1 MSRRKPKG
9 SVVTLRD
16 VAQESGVSP
25 ATVSIVLN
33 NAPLARYIPPSTK
46 DRIERAAK
54 KLAYRPKVVS
64 RFLSAKR
71 NRTVGVMVFDITDPF
86 CTLILRGIENSLY
99 QANYLPILTDV
110 HNQRGRFERYLEM
123 LLARPVEALVFV
135 ANWLFVDIDLLA
147 DFEKRNIPAV
157 MIGRELRS
165 GAVSSVMVDNEAGAH
180 LAMEH
185 LYSLGHR
192 KIAFIRGPK
201 MLVDSSPRWRGVRSF
216 ARSMGL
222 EIDPTLVVDL
232 PDSLDPNSSFDG
244 GFKLTEELL
253 KHKKRFTAIMAFD
266 DMTAFGAIRGLARAG
281 LKVPEDCSVIGF
293 DDVIPAGLS
302 VPSLTTV
309 RQPMEALGTAAVGM
323 IMEGINAAI
332 EERESVAVHRQ
343 LAPELVVRESTRAVS
358 WACWMDA
365 DTAIRGTRGAAGLK
379 TCQRQVEGVPPAIS
393 QLGTDGKPQRQQ
405 IVPESGSAAACLS

>member
-1 MSRRKPKG
+1 MCVPPSASSAIQTRGEILSRRKPKG

-25 ATVSIVLN
+25 ATVSVVLN

-99 QANYLPILTDV
+99 QASYLPILTDV

-147 DFEKRNIPAV
+147 DLEKRNIPAV

-180 LAMEH
+180 LALEH

-266 DMTAFGAIRGLARAG
+266 DMTAFGAIRSLARVG
-281 LKVPEDCSVIGF
+281 LKTPDDCSVIGF
-293 DDVIPAGLS
+293 DDVLPAGLA

-309 RQPMEALGTAAVGM
+309 RQPMEALGSTAVGI
-323 IMEGINAAI
+323 IMEGMNAAA
-332 EERESVAVHRQ
+332 EDREFKPVRRK
-343 LAPELVVRESTRAVS
+343 LAPELVVRESTRAL
-358 WACWMDA
+358 
-365 DTAIRGTRGAAGLK
+365 T
-379 TCQRQVEGVPPAIS
+379 
-393 QLGTDGKPQRQQ
+393 
-405 IVPESGSAAACLS
+405 

>member
-1 MSRRKPKG
+1 MTRRKTK
-9 SVVTLRD
+9 SLTVTLRD
-16 VAQESGVSP
+16 VALESGVSP

-33 NAPLARYIPPSTK
+33 NAPLSRYIPPSTK
-46 DRIERAAK
+46 DRIEKAAK
-54 KLAYRPKVVS
+54 KLSYRPKVVS
-64 RFLSAKR
+64 RYLSAKR

-99 QANYLPILTDV
+99 QASYLPILTDV

-123 LLARPVEALVFV
+123 LLARPVEGLIFV
-135 ANWLFVDIDLLA
+135 ANWLFVDIDLIA
-147 DFEKRNIPAV
+147 DLEKRNIPAV
-157 MIGRELRS
+157 MIGRSLGS
-165 GAVSSVMVDNEAGAH
+165 GAISSVMVDNEAGAH

-201 MLVDSSPRWRGVRSF
+201 MLSDSSPRWRGVRSF
-216 ARSMGL
+216 ARSVGL
-222 EIDPTLVVDL
+222 EIDPALIVDL
-232 PDSLDPNSSFDG
+232 PDSLDSGYEG

-253 KHKKRFTAIMAFD
+253 KHKKKFTAVMAFD

-309 RQPMEALGTAAVGM
+309 RQPMEAIGSAAVG
-323 IMEGINAAI
+323 IVMESINASI
-332 EERESVAVHRQ
+332 EERESLAVHRQ
-343 LAPELVVRESTRAVS
+343 LAPELVVRESSRAV
-358 WACWMDA
+358 
-365 DTAIRGTRGAAGLK
+365 
-379 TCQRQVEGVPPAIS
+379 
-393 QLGTDGKPQRQQ
+393 
-405 IVPESGSAAACLS
+405 

>member
-1 MSRRKPKG
+1 MTRRKVKNTA
-9 SVVTLRD
+9 VTLRD
-16 VAQESGVSP
+16 VALESGVSP

-33 NAPLARYIPPSTK
+33 NAPLSRYIPPTTK

-71 NRTVGVMVFDITDPF
+71 NRTVGVMVFDITDPY
-86 CTLILRGIENSLY
+86 CTLILRGIENALY
-99 QANYLPILTDV
+99 QASYLPILTDV

-123 LLARPVEALVFV
+123 LLARPVEALIVV

-147 DFEKRNIPAV
+147 DVEKRNIPAV

-185 LYSLGHR
+185 LHSLGHR

-201 MLVDSSPRWRGVRSF
+201 MLGDSSPRWRGVRAF
-216 ARSMGL
+216 ARSVNL
-222 EIDPTLVVDL
+222 EIDPSLVLDL
-232 PDSLDPNSSFDG
+232 PDAFDPNSSYEG
-244 GFKLTEELL
+244 GLKLTEEFL
-253 KHKKRFTAIMAFD
+253 KHKKRFTAVMAFD
-266 DMTAFGAIRGLARAG
+266 DMTAFGVIRSLARAG
-281 LKVPEDCSVIGF
+281 MKVPEDCSVIGF

-309 RQPMEALGTAAVGM
+309 RQPMEALGSAAVG
-323 IMEGINAAI
+323 IILDAINAAI
-332 EERESVAVHRQ
+332 EERESPAVHRL

-358 WACWMDA
+358 WA
-365 DTAIRGTRGAAGLK
+365 
-379 TCQRQVEGVPPAIS
+379 
-393 QLGTDGKPQRQQ
+393 
-405 IVPESGSAAACLS
+405 

>member
-1 MSRRKPKG
+1 MKNRKAAKSG
-9 SVVTLRD
+9 VTLRD

-54 KLAYRPKVVS
+54 KLGYRPKDVS

-99 QANYLPILTDV
+99 QASYLPILTDV
-110 HNQRGRFERYLEM
+110 HNQRGRFERYLEV
-123 LLARPVEALVFV
+123 LLARQVEALVFV

-147 DFEKRNIPAV
+147 DLEKRNIPAV
-157 MIGRELRS
+157 MIARELS
-165 GAVSSVMVDNEAGAH
+165 GSISSVMVDNEAGAH
-180 LAMEH
+180 FAIEH

-192 KIAFIRGPK
+192 KIVFIRGPK
-201 MLVDSSPRWRGVRSF
+201 MLADSAPRWRGVRSF
-216 ARSMGL
+216 ARSVGL
-222 EIDPTLVVDL
+222 EIDPNLVVDL
-232 PDSLDPNSSFDG
+232 PDSLDPNSGFEG
-244 GFKLTEELL
+244 GFKITEEFL
-253 KHKKRFTAIMAFD
+253 KHKKRFTAVMAFD

-293 DDVIPAGLS
+293 DDVMLAGLS

-309 RQPMEALGTAAVGM
+309 RQPMEALGSAAVG
-323 IMEGINAAI
+323 IVLEAINSAI
-332 EERESVAVHRQ
+332 EEREFEVVHRK
-343 LAPELVVRESTRAVS
+343 LPPELVVRESTRSVPWS
-358 WACWMDA
+358 GA
-365 DTAIRGTRGAAGLK
+365 D
-379 TCQRQVEGVPPAIS
+379 
-393 QLGTDGKPQRQQ
+393 
-405 IVPESGSAAACLS
+405 

>member
-1 MSRRKPKG
+1 LKNRKAAKSG
-9 SVVTLRD
+9 VTLRD

-54 KLAYRPKVVS
+54 KLGYRPKDVS

-99 QANYLPILTDV
+99 QASYLPILTDV
-110 HNQRGRFERYLEM
+110 HNQRGRFERYLEV
-123 LLARPVEALVFV
+123 LLARQVEALVFV

-147 DFEKRNIPAV
+147 DLEKRNIPAV
-157 MIGRELRS
+157 MIARELS
-165 GAVSSVMVDNEAGAH
+165 GSISSVMVDNEAGAH
-180 LAMEH
+180 LAIEH

-192 KIAFIRGPK
+192 KIVFIRGPK
-201 MLVDSSPRWRGVRSF
+201 MLADSAPRWRGVRSF
-216 ARSMGL
+216 ARSVGL
-222 EIDPTLVVDL
+222 EIDPNLVVDL
-232 PDSLDPNSSFDG
+232 PDSLDPNSGFEG
-244 GFKLTEELL
+244 GFKITEEFL
-253 KHKKRFTAIMAFD
+253 KHKKRFTAVMAFD

-293 DDVIPAGLS
+293 DDVMLAGLS

-309 RQPMEALGTAAVGM
+309 RQPMEALGSAAVG
-323 IMEGINAAI
+323 IVLEAINSAI
-332 EERESVAVHRQ
+332 EEREFEVVHRK
-343 LAPELVVRESTRAVS
+343 LPPELVVRESTRSVPWS
-358 WACWMDA
+358 GA
-365 DTAIRGTRGAAGLK
+365 D
-379 TCQRQVEGVPPAIS
+379 
-393 QLGTDGKPQRQQ
+393 
-405 IVPESGSAAACLS
+405 